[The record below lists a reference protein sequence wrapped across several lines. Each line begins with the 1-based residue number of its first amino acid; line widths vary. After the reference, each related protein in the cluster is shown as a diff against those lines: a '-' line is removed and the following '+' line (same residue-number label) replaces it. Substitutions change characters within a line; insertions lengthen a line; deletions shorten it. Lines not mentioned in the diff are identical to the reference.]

1 MPALAY
7 VADPVAVGAVVGA
20 LALILFAAAWHKL
33 AEHDVFAGA
42 LQAYQLLPV
51 ALVPV
56 AARVLP
62 VLEAILGIAILVP
75 ATRGPAL
82 VCTAL
87 LMLGYACAMG
97 VNLARGRDQIDCG
110 CGGDSH
116 PLSWW
121 LVARNAVLAAAA
133 LAVAGPTA
141 DRGFEWLDGVTL
153 IMGVLA
159 FYALYLMAEELL
171 RQSSRLRQ
179 LRHSHV
185 HEEGETH

>member
-1 MPALAY
+1 
-7 VADPVAVGAVVGA
+7 
-20 LALILFAAAWHKL
+20 
-33 AEHDVFAGA
+33 
-42 LQAYQLLPV
+42 
-51 ALVPV
+51 
-56 AARVLP
+56 
-62 VLEAILGIAILVP
+62 
-75 ATRGPAL
+75 
-82 VCTAL
+82 
-87 LMLGYACAMG
+87 MG